1 MEQYL
6 GDKIE
11 VTSLLEP
18 NIKILIMYY
27 IAIRVT
33 IVSSYEDGRTNKIET
48 INSEMR
54 EF

>member
-1 MEQYL
+1 MEQNL
-6 GDKIE
+6 GDKIV

-18 NIKILIMYY
+18 NIKYESCI

-33 IVSSYEDGRTNKIET
+33 IVSSYEDGRTNKTET
-48 INSEMR
+48 INSGMQ